1 MSFLIYQ
8 NTVNQKR
15 VKIYLNNLFKGGQI
29 MKVIIAKDANEAA
42 VKAFEVM
49 KEYLKPGKV
58 LGLATGST
66 PLGLYKLM
74 VEDHKANGTSYKDIK
89 TFNLDEY
96 VGLPIEHPE
105 SYYAFMHRN
114 LFDLI
119 DIPEENTHVPCGLG
133 DDLDAKCAEYDKMI
147 DECPV
152 DIQLLGIGS
161 DGHIAFNE
169 PGTPFDAPTHVCDL
183 QESTIKDNS
192 RFFDG
197 DMSKV
202 PTQACTQGI
211 GTIMKAKAILLIATG
226 ANKQDAVKGMIEG
239 EIDVNCPASI
249 LQKHDDVTIV
259 LDEAAAA
266 KLSK

>member
-1 MSFLIYQ
+1 MA
-8 NTVNQKR
+8 
-15 VKIYLNNLFKGGQI
+15 
-29 MKVIIAKDANEAA
+29 KVIIVKNAEEAA
-42 VKAFEVM
+42 LEAFKVM
-49 KEYLKPGKV
+49 KDFIKPGKV

-66 PLGLYKLM
+66 PLGLYELM
-74 VEDHKANGTSYKDIK
+74 VKDHKENGTSYKDIL

-96 VGLPIEHPE
+96 VGLPISHPE

-119 DIPEENTHVPCGLG
+119 DIPEENTHVPSGLG
-133 DDLDAKCAEYDKMI
+133 EDLEGQCKAYDKMI
-147 DECPV
+147 DEHPV

-169 PGTPFDAPTHVCDL
+169 PNTPFDSGTHVCDL
-183 QESTIKDNS
+183 AESTIKDNA
-192 RFFDG
+192 RFFDN

-211 GTIMKAKAILLIATG
+211 GTIMKAKTILIIATG
-226 ANKQDAVKGMIEG
+226 ANKADAVKGMMEG
-239 EIDVNCPASI
+239 PVDVKCPASV
-249 LQKHDDVTIV
+249 LQQHANVIAIV
-259 LDEAAAA
+259 DEPAAS